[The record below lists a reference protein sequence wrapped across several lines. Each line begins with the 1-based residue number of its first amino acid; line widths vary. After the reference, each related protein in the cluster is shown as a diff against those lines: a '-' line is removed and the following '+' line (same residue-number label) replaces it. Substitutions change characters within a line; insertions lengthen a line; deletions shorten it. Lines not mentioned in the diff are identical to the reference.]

1 MIIVTNHTLKTE
13 QYECYQKYIP
23 RVFPGSPV
31 VQQDL
36 TCCVAKQLK
45 KKKKEIHTNKN
56 KSQNSSQ
63 MMFNSIIFYLKA
75 FTSYTPVNLPARVIH
90 LAGISG
96 DLLCIRGCA
105 KRWNPVV
112 NKTALT
118 SAHLCLPATFLSLL
132 GCLGK
137 FHQIHSFCFPF
148 I

>member
-1 MIIVTNHTLKTE
+1 
-13 QYECYQKYIP
+13 
-23 RVFPGSPV
+23 
-31 VQQDL
+31 
-36 TCCVAKQLK
+36 
-45 KKKKEIHTNKN
+45 
-56 KSQNSSQ
+56 

-148 I
+148 IQVKGILTQFGKRSPFDLHLHLTTMTHSVHILVIFFLCSFRMLHLCQLRLL